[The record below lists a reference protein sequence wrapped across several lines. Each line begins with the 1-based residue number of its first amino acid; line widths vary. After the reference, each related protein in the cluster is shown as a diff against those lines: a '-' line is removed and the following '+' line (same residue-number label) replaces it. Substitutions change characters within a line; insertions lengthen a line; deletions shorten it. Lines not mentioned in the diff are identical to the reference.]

1 MNKVIL
7 QRAWSDKRATIG
19 MLTIADIDHD
29 PIFTLENPLRE
40 TSIDSRIS
48 AGEYLCISYS
58 GVVHKNV
65 YLLRDVPG
73 RSSILIHP
81 GNYEKD
87 TEGCILVG
95 LGSNI
100 INGQP
105 AVTYSVQA
113 MQNLINLLGRE
124 DFKLVI
130 KEI

>member
-19 MLTIADIDHD
+19 MLTIVDIDHD

-40 TSIDSRIS
+40 TTVDSRIP
-48 AGEYLCISYS
+48 AGEYLCIAYS

-65 YLLRDVPG
+65 YLLRNVAG
-73 RSSILIHP
+73 RNSILIHP

-95 LGSNI
+95 LGSNM
-100 INGQP
+100 INNQP
-105 AVTYSVQA
+105 AVTYSPQA
-113 MQNLINLLGRE
+113 MQKLINILGRE

-130 KEI
+130 KEC